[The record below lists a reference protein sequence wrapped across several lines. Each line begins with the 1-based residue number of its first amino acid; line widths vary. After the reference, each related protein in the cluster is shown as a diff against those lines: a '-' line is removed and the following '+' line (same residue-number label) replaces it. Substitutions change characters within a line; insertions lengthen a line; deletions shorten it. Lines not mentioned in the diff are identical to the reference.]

1 MANRIAGH
9 YGWVIFVVVVTL
21 AIIGGWVSASY
32 FRRRYLQR
40 KEREFELRPPVSVGP
55 HQMQAMTGG
64 FNSEV
69 ALGSGR
75 GESPMASE
83 TKPLG
88 GDAITSQAGGGQRGS
103 RGWLRKDRV

>member
-1 MANRIAGH
+1 
-9 YGWVIFVVVVTL
+9 VVVVTL
-21 AIIGGWVSASY
+21 AIVGGWVSASY
-32 FRRRYLQR
+32 FRRRYLQK
-40 KEREFELRPPVSVGP
+40 KEREFELRPPIAVGP

-75 GESPMASE
+75 GASPMVPE
-83 TKPLG
+83 MKPLG
-88 GDAITSQAGGGQRGS
+88 GDAITSQAGGGQRES